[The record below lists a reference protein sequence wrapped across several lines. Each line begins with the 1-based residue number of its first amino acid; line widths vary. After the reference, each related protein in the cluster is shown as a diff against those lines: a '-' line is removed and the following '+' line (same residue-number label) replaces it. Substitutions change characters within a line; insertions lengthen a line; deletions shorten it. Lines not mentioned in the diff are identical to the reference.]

1 MCVCIYIYTFIDADG
16 VFGRVPQSI
25 LDDEEGQLITA
36 HENSMDLQNL
46 RRVSEN
52 AYKQYL
58 KSRPSPSPESIKRV
72 KNTDFASMAIH
83 PLLGEPVTNCFPFT
97 RPVDGIEF
105 NFIEQN
111 GKTVLSGCK
120 VWLCYWMFSYDYI
133 LEVFCVFVC
142 FSILKCFM

>member
-1 MCVCIYIYTFIDADG
+1 MCVCVYIYTFIDADG

-97 RPVDGIEF
+97 RPVEGIEF

-111 GKTVLSGCK
+111 GKTMFCLVAKFGCVIGCFPMITYLRFSVFLS
-120 VWLCYWMFSYDYI
+120 VS
-133 LEVFCVFVC
+133 VF
-142 FSILKCFM
+142 